1 MAYLISETCE
11 ELLYDVKRFCEIEVY
26 GKNKDWDKAGEL
38 PWETREIFCAQGYQ
52 MLTLPEELGGLG
64 LDSIDTAAILEEI
77 AKAEASLA
85 VTLAGSNLALRAV
98 LAGGNETAIERVCE
112 ILTAG
117 GLGAFCLT
125 EASAGSDAMSMK
137 TKAVKNEDGSWVI
150 TGTKQFITNGGS
162 ADFYVVAAIAEETGK
177 PELFLLEKD
186 AEGLQP
192 GVQEDKFGIRC
203 CDTCEVNFNSC
214 IASADAFVGGP
225 EAILAALNEG
235 RALMAAMAAGVAQRA
250 MEEAIAYGKERS
262 QFGRAITDNQSVR
275 FRLAD
280 MDTKIEAA
288 RQLTAHALHK
298 MDEGLDFSREAA
310 MAKAF
315 AADTAAEAAGS
326 AMELFGGCGYMTG
339 YPAEKL
345 LRDARVFQ
353 IIEGTREMQ
362 QTLIADALL
371 GKNRG

>member
-11 ELLYDVKRFCEIEVY
+11 ELLYDVKRFCELEVY

-38 PWETREIFCAQGYQ
+38 PEETREIFCAQGYQ

-64 LDSIDTAAILEEI
+64 LDSTDTAAILEEI
-77 AKAEASLA
+77 AKAEAGLA
-85 VTLAGSNLALRAV
+85 VTVAGSNLALRAV
-98 LAGGNETAIERVCE
+98 LAGGNEAQIDRVCE
-112 ILTAG
+112 ILTCG

-137 TKAVKNEDGSWVI
+137 TRAVKKEDGSWLI
-150 TGTKQFITNGGS
+150 TGTKQFITNGGR
-162 ADFYVVAAIAEETGK
+162 ADFYVVAAIPEETGR
-177 PELFLLEKD
+177 PALFLIE
-186 AEGLQP
+186 AGTEGLQP
-192 GVQEDKFGIRC
+192 GVQENKLGIRC

-214 IASADAFVGGP
+214 TAGADALIGGP
-225 EAILAALNEG
+225 EIILAALNEG
-235 RALMAAMAAGVAQRA
+235 RAFMAAMAAGVAQRA
-250 MEEAIAYGKERS
+250 VEEAIAYGRERQ
-262 QFGRAITDNQSVR
+262 QFGRAITDNQAIR
-275 FRLAD
+275 FKLAD

-288 RQLTAHALHK
+288 RQLTAHALNK
-298 MDEGLDFSREAA
+298 MDAGLEFSREAA

-315 AADTAAEAAGS
+315 AADVAAEAAGS
-326 AMELFGGCGYMTG
+326 AMEIFGGCGYMTD
-339 YPAEKL
+339 YPIEKI

-371 GKNRG
+371 GKARG